1 MTHPLVPVVAKLV
14 TGSTDMDSLDIDS
27 QFVFPPSSPG
37 VEEHISEFEQKNAG
51 TKLSDMTP
59 LDNKRKPEGSP
70 ENSELSRKEKKLL
83 KSAEK
88 KNKKQE
94 IKKNKTVHVLKKLL
108 NFIFSGYLNPS
119 LHLCQKTI

>member
-27 QFVFPPSSPG
+27 QFVFPSSSPG
-37 VEEHISEFEQKNAG
+37 VKEHILEFEQKNAG

-83 KSAEK
+83 KSSEK
-88 KNKKQE
+88 KNKK
-94 IKKNKTVHVLKKLL
+94 
-108 NFIFSGYLNPS
+108 
-119 LHLCQKTI
+119 